1 MDYKKIIRSR
11 NVRLALLKIFSFVPD
26 RLMIRMQYRIK
37 TGRSLHLKNPE
48 RYTEK
53 IQWYK
58 LYYKNPVMIQCVD
71 KSEVRKYVSSKGLGN
86 ILNECF
92 GVYER
97 FEDIDFDS
105 LPDQYVMKDTLGTG
119 GASVIVCRSRA
130 DFDAGDYPGILRKWL
145 SNKRIRSGGREWPY
159 YSGKKHRV
167 IIERFLEQPDRS
179 GLIEYKFMCFNGKVH
194 FCYVMSDR
202 ILGKS
207 VKEGIC
213 SRDLEL
219 LPVCEVG
226 DDVPE
231 HIVKPANYEEMIH
244 TAEILAADFPHVRV
258 DLYNIAGKI
267 IFGELTF
274 YDSSGYACYEPDE
287 FDYRL
292 GDPFELKEWIQH

>member
-37 TGRSLHLKNPE
+37 TGRSLHLKKPE

-105 LPDQYVMKDTLGTG
+105 LPDKYVMKDTLGTG
-119 GASVIVCRSRA
+119 GASVIVSTRTNPLSR
-130 DFDAGDYPGILRKWL
+130 
-145 SNKRIRSGGREWPY
+145 
-159 YSGKKHRV
+159 
-167 IIERFLEQPDRS
+167 
-179 GLIEYKFMCFNGKVH
+179 
-194 FCYVMSDR
+194 MS
-202 ILGKS
+202 I
-207 VKEGIC
+207 
-213 SRDLEL
+213 SRDTLRRL
-219 LPVCEVG
+219 LKAYV
-226 DDVPE
+226 
-231 HIVKPANYEEMIH
+231 
-244 TAEILAADFPHVRV
+244 IL
-258 DLYNIAGKI
+258 I
-267 IFGELTF
+267 
-274 YDSSGYACYEPDE
+274 
-287 FDYRL
+287 
-292 GDPFELKEWIQH
+292 